1 MPNLEY
7 NESIPKCGY
16 ENIHNCKNYMA
27 NDVKRHRVPL
37 EPSRCE
43 RNDSE
48 KYYCKDCNFET
59 DLVVILKQHIREY
72 HRKDTECVQD
82 QQKNGTVVK
91 NYICQK
97 CSFKTYPVLR
107 LWVLLWIKRLES
119 SCFDT
124 EEECENVRTVSCSD
138 EEWYRCEC
146 CSFKTKEATVLGR
159 HQTAKQSLHQ
169 KERFCCF
176 HCKYKGKTKNH
187 LREHVN
193 NQHATLEAVNW
204 FHCNECQFTSKS
216 YFSLCRHKKLQ
227 HSADTVQWYS
237 RDKCEYKTKYNSY
250 LKQHKVINLSADAIQ
265 WYNCDKCEFKTKWD
279 HSLKRHKKNHLST
292 SDVKWYRCDKCKFKT
307 KRKDKLELH
316 KNINPSADAVQWH
329 SCNRC
334 EYKTKNNSHLKEH
347 KKIHLSAHA
356 VQWYNCDKC
365 EFKTKWKENLKRHTK
380 LHLSADALQWH
391 SCDKCEYTTLY
402 NRHLERHKT
411 IHLAGHAVQWYNCD
425 KCEFKTKSKENL
437 KRHQKI
443 LSRCCPDV
451 GR

>member
-124 EEECENVRTVSCSD
+124 EEECEN
-138 EEWYRCEC
+138 
-146 CSFKTKEATVLGR
+146 TKEATVLER

-193 NQHATLEAVNW
+193 YQHATLEAVNW
-204 FHCNECQFTSKS
+204 FHYIRNFNTPQIL
-216 YFSLCRHKKLQ
+216 FSGIAAI
-227 HSADTVQWYS
+227 SA
-237 RDKCEYKTKYNSY
+237 N
-250 LKQHKVINLSADAIQ
+250 
-265 WYNCDKCEFKTKWD
+265 
-279 HSLKRHKKNHLST
+279 
-292 SDVKWYRCDKCKFKT
+292 T
-307 KRKDKLELH
+307 KR
-316 KNINPSADAVQWH
+316 NITA
-329 SCNRC
+329 
-334 EYKTKNNSHLKEH
+334 TLNN
-347 KKIHLSAHA
+347 I
-356 VQWYNCDKC
+356 
-365 EFKTKWKENLKRHTK
+365 
-380 LHLSADALQWH
+380 
-391 SCDKCEYTTLY
+391 
-402 NRHLERHKT
+402 RHLERHKT
-411 IHLAGHAVQWYNCD
+411 IHLAEHAVQWYNCD

-443 LSRCCPDV
+443 HLSADAV
-451 GR
+451 QM